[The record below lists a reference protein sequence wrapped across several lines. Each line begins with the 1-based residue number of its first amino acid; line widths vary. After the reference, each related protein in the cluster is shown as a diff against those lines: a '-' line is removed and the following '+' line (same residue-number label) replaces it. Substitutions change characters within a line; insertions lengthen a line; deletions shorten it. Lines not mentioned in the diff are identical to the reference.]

1 MGAER
6 VQTVEIVGSHAVTAA
21 AHSLAWVRRRGWIDV
36 ASTAASHDDD
46 DGREN
51 SYREKRDCTPG
62 PINLER
68 DTRSDGGYRVV
79 HATPP
84 RFLTAV
90 PRYPTAR
97 RLLTV
102 SVTAH

>member
-21 AHSLAWVRRRGWIDV
+21 AHSLAWVRRRGWVGV
-36 ASTAASHDDD
+36 ASIAASHDDD
-46 DGREN
+46 DGCEN

-90 PRYPTAR
+90 SSLSDGPTP
-97 RLLTV
+97 LTV
-102 SVTAH
+102 SVTAQ